1 MCECE
6 IVTDLDNDCT
16 KYKLLSMSK
25 FMMDKSLLNNR
36 LFKVTIHCTSCLDFF
51 LDPSDFTC
59 DFFLLDST
67 LGKIEEEWKPLEK
80 KLRKVLKKLE
90 GEEEM
95 EEDNNEELIQDEES
109 ANR

>member
-1 MCECE
+1 M
-6 IVTDLDNDCT
+6 
-16 KYKLLSMSK
+16 
-25 FMMDKSLLNNR
+25 
-36 LFKVTIHCTSCLDFF
+36 
-51 LDPSDFTC
+51 
-59 DFFLLDST
+59 LDST
-67 LGKIEEEWKPLEK
+67 LVKIEEEWKPLEK

>member
-36 LFKVTIHCTSCLDFF
+36 FKVTILHAWIFF
-51 LDPSDFTC
+51 LILQI
-59 DFFLLDST
+59 LLVIFS
-67 LGKIEEEWKPLEK
+67 W
-80 KLRKVLKKLE
+80 
-90 GEEEM
+90 
-95 EEDNNEELIQDEES
+95 
-109 ANR
+109 